1 MPDLSG
7 KVAVV
12 TGGAGGIGRGIVEA
26 LSAGGAA
33 VAVADIDLERA
44 QAAAA
49 AVSGEAFGV
58 EHDVRRAESSAAL
71 DAAIQERFGRLDII
85 VNNAGV
91 GPNPGPIVEM
101 TEEEWDRVMDI
112 NTRGVFLTTR
122 ALVPRLIAQESGRI
136 INLSSIVGQVGKAM
150 ILQYAASKFAVYGMT
165 QVMAEEFAPYGITAN
180 NICPGVVVT
189 ELMDVDVVP
198 QFGALTDQ
206 SSEEIWESFKTEIPL
221 GRFQT
226 PEDIGAMA
234 AFLASEEARNVT
246 GGSFNVD
253 GGQKMQ

>member
-1 MPDLSG
+1 MSDLDG

-26 LSAGGAA
+26 LSEAGAA
-33 VAVADIDLERA
+33 VVIADINEEAA
-44 QAAAA
+44 QATADEI
-49 AVSGEAFGV
+49 SGETLAV
-58 EHDVRRAESSAAL
+58 RHDVRKAESATAL
-71 DAAIQERFGRLDII
+71 DAAIQQRFGRLDII

-91 GPNPGPIVEM
+91 GPNPGPIVDM

-112 NTRGVFLTTR
+112 NARGVFLTTR

-136 INLSSIVGQVGKAM
+136 LNLSSIVGQVGKAM
-150 ILQYAASKFAVYGMT
+150 IVQYAASKFAVHGMT
-165 QVMAEEFAPYGITAN
+165 QCLAEELAPYGITAN
-180 NICPGVVVT
+180 NLCPGIVAT
-189 ELMDVDVVP
+189 ELMDLGVVP
-198 QFGALTDQ
+198 QFGAMNGQTTA
-206 SSEEIWESFKTEIPL
+206 EAWEGLKTLVPL

-234 AFLASEEARNVT
+234 AFLASDKAKNIT

-253 GGQKMQ
+253 GGQHMQ